1 MKPNNDFLLRAIASS
16 LAKEIY
22 PQVESDYH
30 KAILTQIIQ
39 LLVGLSAEVD
49 QTASRLLEDIG
60 QMRSI
65 FSSAIECVTDVDLK
79 ARLGEAADRTESDF
93 KVSALDAACQEMNT
107 LLIELHTHLESQE
120 GDNSKQIE
128 EAIWNELM
136 MKPMRRLPT
145 IMEIANY
152 AELMEGT

>member
-1 MKPNNDFLLRAIASS
+1 MKPNSDFLLRAIATS
-16 LAKEIY
+16 LAKEFY

-65 FSSAIECVTDVDLK
+65 FSSATECVTDVDLK

-107 LLIELHTHLESQE
+107 LLIELHTHLESLE
-120 GDNSKQIE
+120 GDDVKRVEDSL
-128 EAIWNELM
+128 WNELM
-136 MKPMRRLPT
+136 LKPLRRLPA
-145 IMEIANY
+145 IMEIAGY
-152 AELMEGT
+152 AELMEET